1 MRIGIIG
8 PTETEIMPFINKIED
23 KEITRHAM
31 INFHTGYFENTSVV
45 AVVSGVC
52 KVNAAIATQILIDKF
67 DVTHIILTGVAGA
80 LDQRLQIGDVVI
92 AKEVAHHDVAKDI
105 LIEYHPCMEDIY
117 FRTDSKMLQDILEV
131 SKSLSVA
138 NKFYAGRI
146 ISGEA
151 FIKDSK
157 RNRLIE
163 VFEPQCVDM
172 ESAAVAHVCYVNTTP
187 FLIIRAISDLA
198 NEAST
203 ETFES
208 NVEGVSLHSLLLV
221 EEFIKSYGRKKEI

>member
-8 PTETEIMPFINKIED
+8 PTETEIMPFINKIES
-23 KEITRHAM
+23 KEIAKHAM
-31 INFHTGYFENTSVV
+31 INFYTGNFENASIV

-80 LDQRLQIGDVVI
+80 LDQNLRIGDVVI
-92 AKEVAHHDVAKDI
+92 AKEVAHHDVARNI
-105 LIEYHPCMEDIY
+105 LTEYHPCMEDIY
-117 FRTDSKMLQDILEV
+117 FKTDSKMLQDILEI
-131 SKSLSVA
+131 SKSLSA
-138 NKFYAGRI
+138 TNRFYTGRI

-157 RNRLIE
+157 RYRLMEI
-163 VFEPQCVDM
+163 FEPQCVDM
-172 ESAAVAHVCYVNTTP
+172 ESAAVAHVCYVNTIP

-208 NVEGVSLHSLLLV
+208 NVEEVSLHSLLLV
-221 EEFIKSYGRKKEI
+221 EELIKSYGKKKEI